1 MMNDVLEALQDFFDF
16 CNEDFNKYS
25 NLETLEFVV
34 DKYDRIIL
42 DGNEFEIKQIKK
54 LITNFFEQIKQL
66 KQFDPISNEKTINDL
81 VFIRRLKADEGNA
94 KGLWKGEEIELMK
107 NNHLQNTIKFLR
119 NLGWDEKVEELEE
132 EVQNRINELSK

>member
-1 MMNDVLEALQDFFDF
+1 MNDVLEALQDFFDF